1 MTRARDLVRNT
12 LRFGAPSRQSVPPRR
27 RARPAVEELEVRN
40 LLSAVAS
47 VPMAH
52 PNLLEAPVAAP
63 LAGVPGAAPDRSHPD
78 QTAAAAAPYTPAQVR
93 AAYGFNFL
101 SRTGAA
107 QTIAIVDAYDDP
119 NIAGDVQNF
128 SATFGLPQF
137 NTPGGPSFT
146 KVSQSGAVITGSTN
160 APAGN
165 VSWGI
170 EESLDVEWA
179 HAIAPQANIVLVE
192 ASSTYASDLMPAV
205 STAAG
210 LAGVVSMSWGVNEFP
225 GETGAAYDGVFA
237 AHPGVTFIASS
248 GDSGSLHGPEWPSVS
263 PYVLGVGGTSLTAD
277 AAGNYLGESGWGNA
291 YHGNYA
297 TGSYFYGGS
306 GGGISQYESQPS
318 YQKGAV
324 SQSTTRRTSPDV
336 AYDANPNTGVYVY
349 DSYGT
354 GGTHWGEVGGTSA
367 GAPQWAGLTALV
379 NQTLAGQGS
388 GAIGQSATALIYNL
402 AKQNPADFHDVTT
415 GNNGYA
421 AGKGYDLVTGV
432 GSPVAATATGS
443 GLVSG
448 LAALSA
454 TAQAAAV
461 KTTTTSQATVTT
473 TATRQGATTTVHKQ
487 DVTNLGTTGTG
498 SGTTAASSVTGG
510 SALSFIAI
518 LSNGTT
524 SLSLLPNSTTAFT
537 APAAAAPT
545 PPAAVPASVTPVA
558 VAIPLGV
565 GGPVSASWVTGI
577 AQSGGG
583 GSNGT
588 PLVEDNAD
596 TDDSSSDDAQARTT
610 PALPPVTRRALA
622 GRGEVAVPS
631 VFTEAVRQ
639 LEGPS
644 AVPTGADAFALP
656 ADDAAGTAVDGT
668 PATDEVRPLES
679 QALLVLFALGG
690 AGLVRQERKGRRD
703 GRLLP

>member
-12 LRFGAPSRQSVPPRR
+12 LRFGAPSRRSVPPRR

-40 LLSAVAS
+40 LLSAAAHGPV
-47 VPMAH
+47 AH
-52 PNLLEAPVAAP
+52 PNLLAAPVAAP
-63 LAGVPGAAPDRSHPD
+63 LANVLGAATDRSHPD
-78 QTAAAAAPYTPAQVR
+78 QTTAAAPYTPAQVR

-101 SRTGAA
+101 SRAGAG

-119 NIAGDVQNF
+119 NIAGDVRNF

-137 NTPGGPSFT
+137 NTAGGPTFT
-146 KVSQSGAVITGSTN
+146 KVNQSGTAITGPAN

-179 HAIAPQANIVLVE
+179 HAIAPEANIVLVE
-192 ASSTYASDLMPAV
+192 AGSTYASDLMPAV

-210 LAGVVSMSWGVNEFP
+210 LAGVVSMSWGVNEFS

-248 GDSGSLHGPEWPSVS
+248 GDGGALHGPEWPSVS

-291 YHGNYA
+291 YRGNYA
-297 TGSYFYGGS
+297 VGSYFYGGS
-306 GGGISQYESQPS
+306 GGGVSQYESQPS
-318 YQKGAV
+318 YQKGVV

-354 GGTHWGEVGGTSA
+354 SGTHWGEVGGTSA

-379 NQTLAGQGS
+379 NQTLAGIG
-388 GAIGQSATALIYNL
+388 GAPLGQSASALIYNL

-454 TAQAAAV
+454 TAHAAAV
-461 KTTTTSQATVTT
+461 KTTAASQATVTT
-473 TATRQGATTTVHKQ
+473 TATRQGTTTAVHKQ
-487 DVTNLGTTGTG
+487 DVTTLGTTGTG
-498 SGTTAASSVTGG
+498 SGSAVATPVTDG
-510 SALSFIAI
+510 SALSFLAI

-524 SLSLLPNSTTAFT
+524 SLSLLPNSATAFT

-565 GGPVSASWVTGI
+565 GGPVSVSWVTGI

-583 GSNGT
+583 GTST

-596 TDDSSSDDAQARTT
+596 SDDSSSDDAQARATT
-610 PALPPVTRRALA
+610 PALPPGTRRALA

-631 VFTEAVRQ
+631 VFAEAVRQ

-644 AVPTGADAFALP
+644 VVPTGANAFILP
-656 ADDAAGTAVDGT
+656 AGDPAGTPVDGAQST
-668 PATDEVRPLES
+668 EEARPLES

-690 AGLVRQERKGRRD
+690 TSLVREERKQRRG
-703 GRLLP
+703 GRLLR